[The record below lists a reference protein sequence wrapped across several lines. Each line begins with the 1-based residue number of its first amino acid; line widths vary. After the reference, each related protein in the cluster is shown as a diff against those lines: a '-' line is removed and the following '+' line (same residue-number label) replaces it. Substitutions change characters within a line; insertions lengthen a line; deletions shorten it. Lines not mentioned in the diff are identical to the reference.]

1 MEVKPWRWRTGG
13 NQSPAPLPR
22 RRRGIGSPANPG
34 RSRAPSAASCHIYG
48 EEHSM
53 AVKVTFTYEPD
64 EPEDDPTGMSEDEFQ
79 RVFDAVMAIGGEDIK
94 IERVD

>member
-1 MEVKPWRWRTGG
+1 
-13 NQSPAPLPR
+13 
-22 RRRGIGSPANPG
+22 
-34 RSRAPSAASCHIYG
+34 
-48 EEHSM
+48 M